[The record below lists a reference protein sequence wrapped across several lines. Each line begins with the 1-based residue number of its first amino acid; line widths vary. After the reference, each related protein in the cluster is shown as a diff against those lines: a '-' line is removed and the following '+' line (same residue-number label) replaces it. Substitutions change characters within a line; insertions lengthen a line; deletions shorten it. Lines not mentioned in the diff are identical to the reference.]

1 MCLANNSVFNAM
13 FQSRHKHKDDAEK
26 FSDIVENPSS
36 ILNRQ
41 LKRNEKL
48 TKLILEKYVI
58 QKKIDALLEDLFFV
72 K

>member
-36 ILNRQ
+36 IINRQ

-48 TKLILEKYVI
+48 TKLILEKICYSEKNRCPSRGSI
-58 QKKIDALLEDLFFV
+58 FC
-72 K
+72 